1 MDIREAREAAAA
13 LRSEIARHDEL
24 YYRRAAPEIEDGDYD
39 ALVRRLAQIEAA
51 FPALAVA
58 GGPTGGVGDDSDAR
72 FPSLPHSRPMIS
84 LQNSY
89 DLDEVAAFDER
100 VRRETGRTDVGYTVE
115 PKIDGV
121 ALALRYQQGELTVAL
136 TRGDGRSGDVVTANA
151 LTIAGVPPRLPPR
164 WRDLLP
170 GRPRSLEVR
179 GEAYLALPRF
189 RELNRLREEA
199 GQPLLANPRNAT
211 AGTLKTLD
219 AAAVAARGLSLFCYQ
234 ILGLDGDETGLATHR
249 DEMRV
254 LRELGLPVHDFLRLA
269 VGAEQIAAHLAE
281 LEGLRDGLDHVIDGA
296 VIKVDELAL
305 HPSLGATAKA
315 PRWGLA
321 FKYAAQEATT
331 RVRDVTLQVGRTGV
345 ITPVA
350 ELEPVLLG
358 GTTVQRA
365 TLHNWDEIARKDLRV
380 GDTVVV
386 AKGGEIIPKVVRVLV
401 GERPADA
408 RPVPP
413 PDRCPVCA
421 TPTVRPEGEVAVRCP
436 DPLCPAQVA
445 RRLRHFAGRDAA
457 DIEGLGERGVAQL
470 LEAGLVRDL
479 PDLFRLEAG
488 AVAAL
493 PGWAEKSAAS
503 LVQGIARASQRP
515 WAAKLFALGIPE
527 VGVTTAAALAAAY
540 PSIAALRAADADG
553 MTALYG
559 VGGEMARKITTFLAR
574 GDVGRLLDELVAAGF
589 LLPVEAAAAAVAP
602 ADTWFR
608 GRTFVL
614 TGTLST
620 RPRSEAKALLLRL
633 GAKVAADVSRKTDA
647 LIAGTDPGSKLDR
660 ARELGV
666 EILDEEAWLQRLRR
680 EGIDD
685 GA

>member
-1 MDIREAREAAAA
+1 MDIREARKAAAT
-13 LRSEIARHDEL
+13 LRAELARHDEL
-24 YYRRAAPEIEDGDYD
+24 YYRRAAPEIEDAEYD
-39 ALVRRLAQIEAA
+39 ALARRLADIEAA
-51 FPALAVA
+51 FPALVA
-58 GGPTGGVGDDSDAR
+58 AGSPTGRVGDDSDAR

-89 DLDEVAAFDER
+89 DLAEVAAFDER
-100 VRRETGRTDVGYTVE
+100 VRKETGRAGVRYTVE

-121 ALALRYQQGELTVAL
+121 ALALRYQDGELSVAL
-136 TRGDGRSGDVVTANA
+136 TRGDGKSGDVVTANA
-151 LTIAGVPPRLPPR
+151 LTIAGVPTRLPPR
-164 WRDLLP
+164 WRDRLP
-170 GRPRSLEVR
+170 GRPRSIEVR
-179 GEAYLALPRF
+179 GEAYLSLPRF
-189 RELNRLREEA
+189 RELNRQREEA

-234 ILGLDGDETGLATHR
+234 IIGLDGDETGLATHH
-249 DEMRV
+249 DEMAA

-269 VGAEQIAAHLAE
+269 AGAAQIAAYLAE
-281 LEGLRDGLDHVIDGA
+281 LEGRRDGLDHVIDGA

-331 RVRDVTLQVGRTGV
+331 RVRDVVLQVGRTGV

-386 AKGGEIIPKVVRVLV
+386 AKGGEIIPKVVRVLL
-401 GERPADA
+401 EARPAGA
-408 RPVPP
+408 RSVPP

-421 TPTVRPEGEVAVRCP
+421 TPAVRPEGEVAVRCP
-436 DPLCPAQVA
+436 NPLCPAQVA

-470 LEAGLVRDL
+470 LESGLVRDL
-479 PDLFRLEAG
+479 PDLFRLDAG

-493 PGWAEKSAAS
+493 PGWAEKSAAG

-540 PSIAALRAADADG
+540 PGIAALRAADPAG
-553 MTALYG
+553 MIALYG
-559 VGGEMARKITTFLAR
+559 VGEEMTRKITAFLAR
-574 GDVGRLLDELVAAGF
+574 DDVGRLLDELATLGF
-589 LLPVEAAAAAVAP
+589 LLPVEAATAAVTP
-602 ADTWFR
+602 AETWFR
-608 GRTFVL
+608 DRTFVL

-647 LIAGTDPGSKLDR
+647 VIAGTDPGSKLDR

-666 EILDEEAWLQRLRR
+666 EVLDEAAWLQRLRR
-680 EGIDD
+680 EGVDD